1 MSGQRNRVG
10 DRLGLQIS
18 HKKNI
23 FNRNF
28 KVGGL
33 VDKGKR
39 AHVRSSKRR
48 PSYPT
53 CMNGKLILEKK
64 KVVSGSAESW
74 TSTSDSELEE
84 GQFRNFGLEKG
95 ECSRFK
101 SKGFGP
107 KHDGLLKKDRYS
119 GNGLQTNSGDGLSI
133 SFGVQ
138 DDGNLSSCG
147 NGLLVPNSNR
157 PYRNSYRNRAA
168 SAENAPKQIFV
179 RNSEQ
184 RVVSLSDSEG
194 RLMSLPLKDPIQL
207 PLMDGKGGQISGKDF
222 LEVPLAVEIEG
233 MESQVSADRGAA
245 LISKT
250 ARG

>member
-10 DRLGLQIS
+10 DRLELQIS

-23 FNRNF
+23 FNLNF

-107 KHDGLLKKDRYS
+107 KPYGLLKKDRHS
-119 GNGLQTNSGDGLSI
+119 GNGLQTSSGDGLSI
-133 SFGVQ
+133 SFRIQ
-138 DDGNLSSCG
+138 DDGNLSTCEG
-147 NGLLVPNSNR
+147 G
-157 PYRNSYRNRAA
+157 
-168 SAENAPKQIFV
+168 
-179 RNSEQ
+179 
-184 RVVSLSDSEG
+184 VS
-194 RLMSLPLKDPIQL
+194 I
-207 PLMDGKGGQISGKDF
+207 GQ
-222 LEVPLAVEIEG
+222 
-233 MESQVSADRGAA
+233 
-245 LISKT
+245 
-250 ARG
+250 